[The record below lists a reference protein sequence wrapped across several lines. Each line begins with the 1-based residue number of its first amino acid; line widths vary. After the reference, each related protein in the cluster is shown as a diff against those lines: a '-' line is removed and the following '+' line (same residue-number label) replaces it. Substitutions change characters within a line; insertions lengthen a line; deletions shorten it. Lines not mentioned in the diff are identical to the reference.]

1 MKALHLAWLLLFLGI
16 YLSLGNPAMA
26 QDYLSWPGLTGF
38 ARYSPHGR
46 KIIRLSDR
54 TLELWSSHKPTRL
67 RRMAVSQPLVDAQF
81 SPDGQFLVAGSEA
94 GVYTV
99 WRSSDYKRIFELKD
113 PSEGR
118 SNQPFTLSPDG
129 KYLTV
134 CKLFERVEN
143 NKQWLDFY
151 LHIWN
156 LSTGRKEDTIF
167 VSRTPNRMPGHFPVV
182 SASWHPLGRF
192 LSTAMEWDQGEGK
205 LTPTFIQVLDLWE
218 GRWIYWVPGAPSAE
232 YSQNGEYFAFLSPV
246 DQRHNPKWQIS
257 LWHTRADRFKT
268 LKPKGELSIDS
279 GLTVS
284 AKGNLLAYLVA
295 YSNNQKTVFVHSTR
309 DLRLKAQF
317 RIPDSADSVSI
328 SPDETTLLVSSFSD
342 PTFAVR
348 IYALPKR

>member
-1 MKALHLAWLLLFLGI
+1 MIAPNLTRLFL
-16 YLSLGNPAMA
+16 LVVVWLGLGSASFA
-26 QDYLSWPGLTGF
+26 ADYLSWPSLTGF

-54 TLELWSSHKPTRL
+54 TLELWSGKEPKRL
-67 RRMAVSQPLVDAQF
+67 RRMGVSQPLVDAQY
-81 SPDGQFLVAGSEA
+81 SHDGRFLVAGSEA

-129 KYLTV
+129 NYLTV
-134 CKLFERVEN
+134 CKLFERTEN
-143 NKQWLDFY
+143 KKQWLDFY
-151 LHIWN
+151 LHIWD
-156 LSTGRKEDTIF
+156 LSNGRKVDTIF

-182 SASWHPLGRF
+182 SVAWHPLGRF
-192 LSTAMEWDQGEGK
+192 LTTAMEWDQGAGK
-205 LTPTFIQVLDLWE
+205 ITPTFIQVLDLWQ
-218 GRWIYWVPGAPSAE
+218 GRWIYWVPGAPPAE
-232 YSQNGEYFAFLSPV
+232 YSQNGEFFAFLSPV
-246 DQRHNPKWQIS
+246 DTSPNPKWQIS
-257 LWHTRADRFKT
+257 LWNTRVDLFKT
-268 LKPKGELSIDS
+268 LKPQGDLSIDS

-295 YSNNQKTVFVHSTR
+295 YSNNQKAVFVHSTR
-309 DLRLKAQF
+309 DLSLKAQF
-317 RIPDSADSVSI
+317 RISDSADSLSI

-348 IYALPKR
+348 VYPLPKH